1 MNFAIID
8 VETTGGKFN
17 EEGITEIAIHKF
29 DGVNIVDSF
38 ISLINPEREI
48 QPFVV
53 NLTGINSKML
63 KNAPKFYEVAK
74 RIIEIMEGC
83 IMVAHNSSFDYRV
96 VRNEFTRLGY
106 NFEIPTLCTV
116 ELSKILLPDL
126 ESYSLGKLCRT
137 IGIPV
142 SDRHRANGDALAT
155 VKLFEILL
163 RKDKDKLIVKKTIK
177 EGNQRDLSGKLL
189 KILDTLPL
197 STGLFYFHRY
207 NGDIIYIGKGKNIQ
221 KVVNQVF
228 LRTSNRT
235 RSLLKEMDTVT
246 FETTGSEL
254 IARIRFQELV
264 KIHKPRHNK
273 NKVIKK
279 IEEVSFNNEN
289 MILIDK
295 GRIEGEKSV
304 VLIENNFYQGFAYAE
319 LRHQIDNLD
328 ILKNLINKTEHSNG
342 QNLIIKKYLSGNKVE
357 KIIRF

>member
-29 DGVNIVDSF
+29 DGVSIIDSF

-74 RIIEIMEGC
+74 RVIEIMDGC
-83 IMVAHNSSFDYRV
+83 IMVAHNSNFDYRV
-96 VRNEFTRLGY
+96 VRNEFSRLGY

-155 VKLFEILL
+155 VKLFQILL
-163 RKDKDKLIVKKTIK
+163 QKDQDKLIVKKTIK

-197 STGLFYFHRY
+197 TTGLFYFHRY

-228 LRTSNRT
+228 LRSSNRSRT
-235 RSLLKEMDTVT
+235 LLKEMDSVT
-246 FETTGSEL
+246 FELTGSEL
-254 IARIRFQELV
+254 VARIKFEELV
-264 KIHKPRHNK
+264 AIHKPRHNK
-273 NKVIKK
+273 IQKLSIQSVA
-279 IEEVSFNNEN
+279 FNHEN

-295 GRIEGEKSV
+295 GRSVGEKSV
-304 VLIENNFYQGFAYAE
+304 ILIENNYYQGFAYAE

-328 ILKNLINKTEHSNG
+328 ILKNLINKTENSNG
-342 QNLIIKKYLSGNKVE
+342 QNLIIKKYLSSNKVE